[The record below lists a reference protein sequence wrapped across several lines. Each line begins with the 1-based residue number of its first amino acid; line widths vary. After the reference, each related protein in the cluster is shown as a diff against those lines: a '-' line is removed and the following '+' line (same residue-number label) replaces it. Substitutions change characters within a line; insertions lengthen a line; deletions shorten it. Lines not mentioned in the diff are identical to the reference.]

1 MCKWSIKELI
11 SFSVCSQICLI
22 IVDGI
27 EHFWML
33 DDSNVNKYNRLANSS
48 THMFTQKP
56 ATLNI
61 NTLIELRTHNFA
73 INIYLLFAYIHRQRC
88 QH

>member
-1 MCKWSIKELI
+1 
-11 SFSVCSQICLI
+11 
-22 IVDGI
+22 
-27 EHFWML
+27 ML

-73 INIYLLFAYIHRQRC
+73 INIYLLFAYIHRQKVSTLRKKTGESF
-88 QH
+88 HGSLFEPYFTP